1 MNTAAVAMT
10 CGRVR
15 GHNRPVEIPGYE
27 IRRMIGQGG
36 MAAAYLAEQVS
47 LGRAVVLKVL
57 DTTVRDAP
65 ETIERFLNEGRI
77 IASLNHPH
85 IITIYDIGR
94 HGDHAYISMEYVEG
108 GDLKQRMQRHVMT
121 PAQALNVVEK
131 IAGALAAAHRAGI
144 VHRDVKPGN
153 ILFRRDGT
161 PLLSDFGIAKRL
173 SGDSDLT
180 STGMFVGSPNYMAP
194 EQSEAGPI
202 DGRADIYSLGVI
214 FYEMLSGER
223 AYVADSVIDVILQH
237 KRSPVPQL
245 PAGLDEFQELL
256 DLMMAK
262 RRRDRFRDADS
273 LIHYVRELRRQGAVK
288 SDEEMIAQPDIDG
301 TGEHAFLPP
310 DTTRST
316 RVRLRD
322 ASHQRRWMRRV
333 LLASLLL
340 CVSGWA
346 ALLMVERNLARQQRP
361 PPLVSG
367 TLEPIAA
374 EPAPAAATAVEPIER
389 ARINEALLWLAQH
402 SLDELRLTAP
412 PRDNAYYYFT
422 RVLQIDPGN
431 RAAREGLRAIARKCA
446 FLAEREMAAGDHER
460 ALSYV
465 GVGLQID
472 PGNESL
478 RVLRDLAD
486 TPQPGFWGALASL
499 FDQGDAE

>member
-1 MNTAAVAMT
+1 
-10 CGRVR
+10 
-15 GHNRPVEIPGYE
+15 
-27 IRRMIGQGG
+27 MIGQGG

-47 LGRAVVLKVL
+47 LGRPVVLKVL

-94 HGDHAYISMEYVEG
+94 DGDHAYISMEYVEG
-108 GDLKQRMQRHVMT
+108 GDLKQRMQRHLMT
-121 PAQALNVVEK
+121 PAQALDVVEK

-214 FYEMLSGER
+214 LYEMLSGER

-237 KRSPVPQL
+237 KRAPVPRL
-245 PAGLDEFQELL
+245 PGELGDFQELL

-262 RRRDRFRDADS
+262 RRRDRFRDSDS
-273 LIHYVRELRRQGAVK
+273 LIHYVRELRRQGAVT
-288 SDEEMIAQPDIDG
+288 SGEDMLAQPDIDV
-301 TGEHAFLPP
+301 TGEHALPP
-310 DTTRST
+310 TDKTRST
-316 RVRLRD
+316 RVHLGDPAR
-322 ASHQRRWMRRV
+322 SRRWTR
-333 LLASLLL
+333 LALFASLLL
-340 CVSGWA
+340 CVSGWT
-346 ALLMVERNLARQQRP
+346 ALLLVEHDMGRQSHS
-361 PPLVSG
+361 PPLVSA

-374 EPAPAAATAVEPIER
+374 EPASAAAAAVEPIER
-389 ARINEALLWLAQH
+389 SRVSDALLWLAHH
-402 SLDELRLTAP
+402 SLAELRLTAP
-412 PRDNAYYYFT
+412 PRDNAYYYFA
-422 RVLQIDPGN
+422 RVLQIDPDN
-431 RAAREGLRAIARKCA
+431 RAAHEGLRAIARQCA
-446 FLAEREMAAGDHER
+446 FLAEREIAAGDHER

-472 PGNESL
+472 PDNESL

-499 FDQGDAE
+499 FDQHGAE